1 MGTAAEYR
9 CEDCGHQFGASED
22 FSYGFLGEVVTP
34 VVCVEHGLGDA
45 DTGINVARGD

>member
-9 CEDCGHQFGASED
+9 CQDCGHQFGAGVD

-34 VVCVEHGLGDA
+34 VGGSPVPKW
-45 DTGINVARGD
+45 R